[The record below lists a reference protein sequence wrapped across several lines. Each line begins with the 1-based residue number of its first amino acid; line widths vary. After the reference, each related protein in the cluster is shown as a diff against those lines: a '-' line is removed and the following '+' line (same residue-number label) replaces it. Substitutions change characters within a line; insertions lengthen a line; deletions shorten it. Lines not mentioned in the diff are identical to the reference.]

1 MIQAL
6 AVHKHARSIKVYTH
20 VFALDVAAM
29 LAVPFSGE
37 GGAEAAVGLNRTLAK
52 KEEQIWRLF

>member
-1 MIQAL
+1 
-6 AVHKHARSIKVYTH
+6 